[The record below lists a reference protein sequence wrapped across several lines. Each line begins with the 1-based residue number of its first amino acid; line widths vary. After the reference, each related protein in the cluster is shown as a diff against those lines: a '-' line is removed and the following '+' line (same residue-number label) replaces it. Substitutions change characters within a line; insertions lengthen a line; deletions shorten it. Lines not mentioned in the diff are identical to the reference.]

1 MALSPSPERAMAPIV
16 SGCDRT
22 LWPIVGCL
30 VCGTVLRLIWPAD
43 MEWKADEIWM
53 WEHTQQILT
62 GAIPLP
68 SVGMRTS
75 LEVPNSVVGTWIF
88 LALAKLSPTPVRLV
102 QWIQWLNVLTL
113 WGFLGFI
120 LSQVRSSARPIWL
133 WGLAIASVNPA
144 AMLLA
149 RKLWLPDL
157 IAPFC
162 LLILIGHWFRTRFWG
177 SLLWGA
183 AVMLCGQIHMGGFF
197 VAFGLGVWTVW
208 QDWGKRNGR
217 THWLGYGIG
226 TLLGALP
233 LIPWALTVI
242 PNLDVYR
249 EFMDEHESL
258 NLFPRFYLQWLTAAL
273 GVNLSNALWS
283 KFWTEFLAEPRV
295 WGVPTYLMVPAHG
308 FLTGIGLYPVYRWWR
323 NRRRRSLQFISQSTI
338 PVPKINFYCGALA
351 WGAGGLFSLLR
362 VNVHSHYLAVIFP
375 FHYLWLA
382 QLYRHRIWL
391 LGAIALS
398 QLLISATFLVF
409 IHRTG
414 GYPFG
419 ETEFGITYWMQ
430 QLQQE

>member
-1 MALSPSPERAMAPIV
+1 MASSFLTRQGMTYNTSLRDRA
-16 SGCDRT
+16 
-22 LWPIVGCL
+22 LWPILFCL
-30 VCGTVLRLIWPAD
+30 TCGMVLRLIWPAD
-43 MEWKADEIWM
+43 MEWKGDEIWM

-62 GAIPLP
+62 GAIPMP

-88 LALAKLSPTPVRLV
+88 LALARISSTPVRLV
-102 QWIQWLNVLTL
+102 QWIQVLNVVTL

-120 LSQVRSSARPIWL
+120 LSQVRAPARQTWL

-162 LLILIGHWFRTRFWG
+162 LLILIGHWFRSRFWG
-177 SLLWGA
+177 SVLWGA

-208 QDWGKRNGR
+208 QEWGKRGER
-217 THWLGYGIG
+217 THWLGYAIG

-233 LIPWALTVI
+233 LIPWAFTVI
-242 PNLDVYR
+242 PNLETYR
-249 EFMDEHESL
+249 EFVDEHESL
-258 NLFPRFYLQWLTAAL
+258 NLFPRFYLQWLTSAL

-283 KFWTEFLAEPRV
+283 KFWTDFLAEPRL
-295 WGVPTYLMVPAHG
+295 WGFPTYLMVPAHG
-308 FLTGIGLYPVYRWWR
+308 FLAGIGLYPAYRWWR
-323 NRRRRSLQFISQSTI
+323 NCRQRSLQFSTQFAISTPQ
-338 PVPKINFYCGALA
+338 INFYCGSLA

-375 FHYLWLA
+375 FQYLWLA
-382 QLYRHRIWL
+382 QLYRHRERL
-391 LGAIALS
+391 LWAIVLT
-398 QLLISATFLVF
+398 QLLISVTFLVF

-414 GYPFG
+414 GHPL
-419 ETEFGITYWMQ
+419 ID
-430 QLQQE
+430 